1 MEPGQVK
8 SHRTEVS
15 GGLRDGQFDLSSP
28 ESETGG
34 AVDSFHRMG
43 WVFFVVRTT
52 GCQCIGGP
60 RTAQSAEREAGRS
73 RREEKRRLKTKDYSS
88 AKLSA

>member
-1 MEPGQVK
+1 MEAGQVK

-52 GCQCIGGP
+52 GCQCIGGKWL
-60 RTAQSAEREAGRS
+60 ASGISGASGVSGNSWLA
-73 RREEKRRLKTKDYSS
+73 D
-88 AKLSA
+88 